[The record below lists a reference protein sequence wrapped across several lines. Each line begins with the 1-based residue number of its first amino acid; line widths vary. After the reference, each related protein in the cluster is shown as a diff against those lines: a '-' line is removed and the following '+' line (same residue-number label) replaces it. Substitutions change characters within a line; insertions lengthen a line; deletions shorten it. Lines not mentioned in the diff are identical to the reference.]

1 MSFVDKQVNHQALW
15 LSLGIALGACIGV
28 VTDQIALGVAFGA
41 ALGIFVGSIVSKR
54 ALADSERL
62 LSGQIAEIYKTDDW
76 EESLRRSED
85 HPVLIL
91 KHSTTCPVSARAY
104 REFAAFVSANAANP
118 VQNMEYRMVNVIE
131 SRPLSRRIAEE
142 TEVRHESPQVLLLS
156 EGKVIHHASHSKIT
170 KKKLLQWAQE
180 PF

>member
-1 MSFVDKQVNHQALW
+1 MIFVDKQVNHQALW
-15 LSLGIALGACIGV
+15 LSIGVAIGACIGV

-62 LSGQIAEIYKTDDW
+62 LSGQIVEIYKTGDW
-76 EESLRRSED
+76 EEALRRSED

-118 VQNMEYRMVNVIE
+118 VQDMEYRMVNVIE

-142 TEVRHESPQVLLLS
+142 TEIRHESPQVLLLS
-156 EGKVIHHASHSKIT
+156 EGRVLHHASHSKIT

-180 PF
+180 LF